1 MIYIKLKIMY
11 SKKEEFLNTST
22 HFFGLILTI
31 IGIPFIFYFN
41 NDYTEYSLFSIIL
54 FLFGLFCVYLT
65 SSIYHY
71 TTNKKLKSIFQ
82 KLDHISIFYLILGS
96 YAPVCLITLLN
107 FSGITIFLIV
117 LILAIIGTVLKVFFT
132 GKAEKAS
139 LLLYLVM
146 GWLVISDIGTLFSLI
161 PIQAKILLT
170 ISGLSYTI
178 GTLFY
183 RSNKEYA
190 HTIWHLFVLSGS
202 ITHYFFVIGY
212 II

>member
-1 MIYIKLKIMY
+1 MY
-11 SKKEEFLNTST
+11 SKKEEFLNTLT

-41 NDYTEYSLFSIIL
+41 NNHTEYSLFSIIL
-54 FLFGLFCVYLT
+54 FLFGLLSVYL
-65 SSIYHY
+65 SSTIYHY
-71 TTNKKLKSIFQ
+71 TKNNKLKSVFRKI
-82 KLDHISIFYLILGS
+82 DHISIFYLILGS
-96 YAPVCLITLLN
+96 YAPVCLVTLLD

-117 LILAIIGTVLKVFFT
+117 FTLAIIGTILKVFFR
-132 GKAEKAS
+132 GKIEKAS

-146 GWLVISDIGTLFSLI
+146 GWLIISDISTLFSLI
-161 PIQAKILLT
+161 PVQGKILLA

-183 RSNKEYA
+183 RSNKKYA

-202 ITHYFFVIGY
+202 ITHYFFVIRY

>member
-1 MIYIKLKIMY
+1 MY
-11 SKKEEFLNTST
+11 SKKEEFLNTLT

-31 IGIPFIFYFN
+31 IGIPFILYFN
-41 NDYTEYSLFSIIL
+41 NNHTEYSLFSIIL
-54 FLFGLFCVYLT
+54 FLFGLLSVYL
-65 SSIYHY
+65 SSTIYHY
-71 TTNKKLKSIFQ
+71 TKNNKLKSVFRKI
-82 KLDHISIFYLILGS
+82 DHISIFYLILGS
-96 YAPVCLITLLN
+96 YAPVCLVTLLD

-117 LILAIIGTVLKVFFT
+117 FTLAIIGTILKVFFT
-132 GKAEKAS
+132 GKIEKAS

-146 GWLVISDIGTLFSLI
+146 GWLIISDISTLFSLI
-161 PIQAKILLT
+161 PIQGKILLA

-183 RSNKEYA
+183 RSNKKYA

-202 ITHYFFVIGY
+202 ITHYFFVIVY

>member
-1 MIYIKLKIMY
+1 MIILNTVFLALYFFFLVYSVFTLLQQYIITPQIIKLK
-11 SKKEEFLNTST
+11 S
-22 HFFGLILTI
+22 
-31 IGIPFIFYFN
+31 
-41 NDYTEYSLFSIIL
+41 
-54 FLFGLFCVYLT
+54 V
-65 SSIYHY
+65 
-71 TTNKKLKSIFQ
+71 FQ

-96 YAPVCLITLLN
+96 YAPVCLITLLD
-107 FSGITIFLIV
+107 FSGITIFIIV
-117 LILAIIGTVLKVFFT
+117 FILAIIGTILKVFFT
-132 GKAEKAS
+132 GKIEKAS

-146 GWLVISDIGTLFSLI
+146 GWLIISDIGTLFSLI
-161 PIQAKILLT
+161 PVQAKILLA

-183 RSNKEYA
+183 RSNKQYA

>member
-1 MIYIKLKIMY
+1 MY
-11 SKKEEFLNTST
+11 SKKEEFLNTLT

-31 IGIPFIFYFN
+31 IGIPFMLYFN

-54 FLFGLFCVYLT
+54 FLSGLFCVYLT
-65 SSIYHY
+65 STLYHY
-71 TTNKKLKSIFQ
+71 STNNKLKSIFQ

-96 YAPVCLITLLN
+96 YAPVCLITLLD

-117 LILAIIGTVLKVFFT
+117 FILAIIGTILKVFFT
-132 GKAEKAS
+132 GKIEKAS
-139 LLLYLVM
+139 ILLYIVM
-146 GWLVISDIGTLFSLI
+146 GWLIISDIGTLFSLI
-161 PIQAKILLT
+161 PIHAKILLA

-190 HTIWHLFVLSGS
+190 HTIWHLFVLLGS
-202 ITHYFFVIGY
+202 TTHYFFVIGY
-212 II
+212 VI

>member
-1 MIYIKLKIMY
+1 MY
-11 SKKEEFLNTST
+11 SKKEEFLNTLT

-31 IGIPFIFYFN
+31 VGIPFMLHFN

-65 SSIYHY
+65 STLYHY
-71 TTNKKLKSIFQ
+71 TKDNKLKSVFQ

-96 YAPVCLITLLN
+96 YAPVCLITLLD

-117 LILAIIGTVLKVFFT
+117 FILTIIGTILKVFFT
-132 GKAEKAS
+132 GKIEKAS

-146 GWLVISDIGTLFSLI
+146 GWLIISDIGTLFSLI
-161 PIQAKILLT
+161 PVQAKILLA

-183 RSNKEYA
+183 RSNKQYA
-190 HTIWHLFVLSGS
+190 HTIWHLFVLIGS
-202 ITHYFFVIGY
+202 TTHYFFVIGY

>member
-1 MIYIKLKIMY
+1 MY
-11 SKKEEFLNTST
+11 SKKEEFLNTLT

-31 IGIPFIFYFN
+31 VGIPFMLHFN

-65 SSIYHY
+65 STLYHY
-71 TTNKKLKSIFQ
+71 TKDNKLKSVFQ

-96 YAPVCLITLLN
+96 YAPVCLITLLD
-107 FSGITIFLIV
+107 FSGINIFLIV
-117 LILAIIGTVLKVFFT
+117 FILAIIGTILKVFFT
-132 GKAEKAS
+132 GKIEKAS

-146 GWLVISDIGTLFSLI
+146 GWLIISDIGTLFSLI
-161 PIQAKILLT
+161 PVQAKILLA

-183 RSNKEYA
+183 RSNKQYA
-190 HTIWHLFVLSGS
+190 HTIWHLFVLIGS
-202 ITHYFFVIGY
+202 TTHYFFVIGY

>member
-1 MIYIKLKIMY
+1 MY
-11 SKKEEFLNTST
+11 SKKEEFLNTLT

-31 IGIPFIFYFN
+31 IGIPFMLYFN
-41 NDYTEYSLFSIIL
+41 NDHTEYNLFSIIL

-65 SSIYHY
+65 STIYHY
-71 TTNKKLKSIFQ
+71 TTNKKLKSVFQ

-96 YAPVCLITLLN
+96 YAPVCLITLLD

-117 LILAIIGTVLKVFFT
+117 SKLAIIGTVLKVFFT
-132 GKAEKAS
+132 GKFEKAS
-139 LLLYLVM
+139 LLLYLIM
-146 GWLVISDIGTLFSLI
+146 GWLIISDIGTLFSLI
-161 PIQAKILLT
+161 PIQAKFLLA

-183 RSNKEYA
+183 RSNKQYA
-190 HTIWHLFVLSGS
+190 HTIWHLFVLLGS
-202 ITHYFFVIGY
+202 TTHYFFVIKY

>member
-1 MIYIKLKIMY
+1 M
-11 SKKEEFLNTST
+11 
-22 HFFGLILTI
+22 
-31 IGIPFIFYFN
+31 FYFN

-65 SSIYHY
+65 STIYHY
-71 TTNKKLKSIFQ
+71 TTNNNLKSVFQ

-96 YAPVCLITLLN
+96 YAPVCLITLLD

-117 LILAIIGTVLKVFFT
+117 LILAIIGTILKVFFT
-132 GKAEKAS
+132 GKIEKTS
-139 LLLYLVM
+139 LLLYLLM
-146 GWLVISDIGTLFSLI
+146 GWLIISDINTLFSLI
-161 PIQAKILLT
+161 PIQAKILLA

-183 RSNKEYA
+183 RSNKVYA

>member
-1 MIYIKLKIMY
+1 MY
-11 SKKEEFLNTST
+11 SKKEEFLNTLT

-31 IGIPFIFYFN
+31 IGIPFILYFN
-41 NDYTEYSLFSIIL
+41 NNHTEYSLFSIIL
-54 FLFGLFCVYLT
+54 FLFGLLSVYL
-65 SSIYHY
+65 SSTIYHY
-71 TTNKKLKSIFQ
+71 TKNNKLKSVFQ
-82 KLDHISIFYLILGS
+82 KIDHISIFYLILGS
-96 YAPVCLITLLN
+96 YAPVCLVTLLD

-117 LILAIIGTVLKVFFT
+117 FTLAIIGTILKVFFT
-132 GKAEKAS
+132 GKIEKAS

-146 GWLVISDIGTLFSLI
+146 GWLIISDISTLFSLI
-161 PIQAKILLT
+161 PIQGKILLA

-183 RSNKEYA
+183 RSNKKYA

>member
-1 MIYIKLKIMY
+1 MY
-11 SKKEEFLNTST
+11 TKKEEFLNALT

-31 IGIPFIFYFN
+31 IGIPFILYFN
-41 NDYTEYSLFSIIL
+41 NDHTEYSLFSIIL
-54 FLFGLFCVYLT
+54 FLFGLFSVYL
-65 SSIYHY
+65 SSTIYHY
-71 TTNKKLKSIFQ
+71 TKNNKLKSIFR
-82 KLDHISIFYLILGS
+82 KIDHISIFYLILGS
-96 YAPVCLITLLN
+96 YAPVCLVTLLD

-117 LILAIIGTVLKVFFT
+117 FILAITGTILKVFFT
-132 GKAEKAS
+132 GKIEKAS

-146 GWLVISDIGTLFSLI
+146 GWLIISDISTLFSLI
-161 PIQAKILLT
+161 PIQAKILLA

-183 RSNKEYA
+183 RSNKKYT

>member
-1 MIYIKLKIMY
+1 MY
-11 SKKEEFLNTST
+11 SKKEEFLNTLT

-31 IGIPFIFYFN
+31 IGIPFILYFN
-41 NDYTEYSLFSIIL
+41 NNHTEYSLFSIIL
-54 FLFGLFCVYLT
+54 FLFGLLSVYI
-65 SSIYHY
+65 SSTIYHY
-71 TTNKKLKSIFQ
+71 TKNNKLKSVFRKI
-82 KLDHISIFYLILGS
+82 DHISIFYLILGS
-96 YAPVCLITLLN
+96 YAPVCLVTLLD

-117 LILAIIGTVLKVFFT
+117 FTLAIIGTILKVFFT
-132 GKAEKAS
+132 GKIEKAS

-146 GWLVISDIGTLFSLI
+146 GWLIISDISTLFSLI
-161 PIQAKILLT
+161 PIQGKILLA

-183 RSNKEYA
+183 RSNKKYA

-202 ITHYFFVIGY
+202 ITHYFFVIVY

>member
-1 MIYIKLKIMY
+1 MY
-11 SKKEEFLNTST
+11 SKKEEFLNTLT

-31 IGIPFIFYFN
+31 VGIPFMLHFN

-65 SSIYHY
+65 STLYHY
-71 TTNKKLKSIFQ
+71 TKDNKLKSVFQ

-96 YAPVCLITLLN
+96 YAPVCLITLLD
-107 FSGITIFLIV
+107 FSGINIFLIV
-117 LILAIIGTVLKVFFT
+117 FILTIIGTILKVFFT
-132 GKAEKAS
+132 GKIEKAS

-146 GWLVISDIGTLFSLI
+146 GWLIISDIGTLFSLI
-161 PIQAKILLT
+161 PVQAKILLA

-183 RSNKEYA
+183 RSNKQYA
-190 HTIWHLFVLSGS
+190 HTIWHLFVLVGS
-202 ITHYFFVIGY
+202 TTHYFFVIGY

>member
-1 MIYIKLKIMY
+1 ML
-11 SKKEEFLNTST
+11 
-22 HFFGLILTI
+22 
-31 IGIPFIFYFN
+31 YFN
-41 NDYTEYSLFSIIL
+41 NDYTEYSLFSIML

-65 SSIYHY
+65 STIYHY
-71 TTNKKLKSIFQ
+71 TTNKKLKSMFQ

-96 YAPVCLITLLN
+96 YAPVCLITLLD

-117 LILAIIGTVLKVFFT
+117 FILAIIGTILKVFFT
-132 GKAEKAS
+132 GKIEKAS

-146 GWLVISDIGTLFSLI
+146 GWLIISDIGTLFSLI
-161 PIQAKILLT
+161 PVQAKILLA

-183 RSNKEYA
+183 RSNKQYA
-190 HTIWHLFVLSGS
+190 HTIWHLFVLIGS
-202 ITHYFFVIGY
+202 TTHYFFVIGY

>member
-1 MIYIKLKIMY
+1 MY
-11 SKKEEFLNTST
+11 SKKEEFLNTLT

-41 NDYTEYSLFSIIL
+41 NNHTEYSIFSIIL
-54 FLFGLFCVYLT
+54 FLFGLLSVYL
-65 SSIYHY
+65 SSTIYHY
-71 TTNKKLKSIFQ
+71 TKNNKLKSVFRKI
-82 KLDHISIFYLILGS
+82 DHISIFYLILGS
-96 YAPVCLITLLN
+96 YAPVCLVTLLD

-117 LILAIIGTVLKVFFT
+117 FTLAIIGTILKVFFR
-132 GKAEKAS
+132 GKIEKAS

-146 GWLVISDIGTLFSLI
+146 GWLIISDISTLFSLI
-161 PIQAKILLT
+161 PIQGKILLA

-183 RSNKEYA
+183 RSNKKYA

-202 ITHYFFVIGY
+202 ITHYFFVIRY

>member
-1 MIYIKLKIMY
+1 MFSLIPIQVKI
-11 SKKEEFLNTST
+11 L
-22 HFFGLILTI
+22 L
-31 IGIPFIFYFN
+31 
-41 NDYTEYSLFSIIL
+41 SI
-54 FLFGLFCVYLT
+54 
-65 SSIYHY
+65 S
-71 TTNKKLKSIFQ
+71 
-82 KLDHISIFYLILGS
+82 GS
-96 YAPVCLITLLN
+96 YAPVCLVTLLD

-117 LILAIIGTVLKVFFT
+117 FTLAIIGTILKVFFT
-132 GKAEKAS
+132 GKIEKAS

-146 GWLVISDIGTLFSLI
+146 GWLIISDISTLFSLT
-161 PIQAKILLT
+161 PIQGPILLA

-183 RSNKEYA
+183 RSNKKYA

>member
-1 MIYIKLKIMY
+1 MY
-11 SKKEEFLNTST
+11 SKKEEFLNTLT

-31 IGIPFIFYFN
+31 IGVPFIFYFN

-65 SSIYHY
+65 STIYHY
-71 TTNKKLKSIFQ
+71 TSNNKLKSVFQ

-96 YAPVCLITLLN
+96 YAPVCLITLLD

-117 LILAIIGTVLKVFFT
+117 LILAIIGTILKVFFT
-132 GKAEKAS
+132 GKIEKTS
-139 LLLYLVM
+139 LLLYLLM
-146 GWLVISDIGTLFSLI
+146 GWLIISDINTLFSLI
-161 PIQAKILLT
+161 PIQAKILLA

-183 RSNKEYA
+183 RSNKVYA

>member
-1 MIYIKLKIMY
+1 MY
-11 SKKEEFLNTST
+11 SKKEEFLNTLT
-22 HFFGLILTI
+22 HFFGLLLTI
-31 IGIPFIFYFN
+31 IGIPFILYFN
-41 NDYTEYSLFSIIL
+41 NDHTEYSLFSIIL
-54 FLFGLFCVYLT
+54 FLFGLLSVYL
-65 SSIYHY
+65 SSTIYHY
-71 TTNKKLKSIFQ
+71 TKNNKLKSVFRKI
-82 KLDHISIFYLILGS
+82 DHISIFYLILGS
-96 YAPVCLITLLN
+96 YAPVCLVTLLD

-117 LILAIIGTVLKVFFT
+117 FTLAIIGTILKVFFT
-132 GKAEKAS
+132 GKIEKAS

-146 GWLVISDIGTLFSLI
+146 GWLIISDISTLFSII
-161 PIQAKILLT
+161 PIQGKILLA

-183 RSNKEYA
+183 RSNKKYA

>member
-1 MIYIKLKIMY
+1 MY
-11 SKKEEFLNTST
+11 SKKEEFLNTLT

-31 IGIPFIFYFN
+31 VGIPFMLHFN

-65 SSIYHY
+65 STLYHY
-71 TTNKKLKSIFQ
+71 TKDNKLKSVFQ

-96 YAPVCLITLLN
+96 YAPVCLITLLD
-107 FSGITIFLIV
+107 FSGINIFLIV
-117 LILAIIGTVLKVFFT
+117 FILAIIGTILKVFFT
-132 GKAEKAS
+132 GKIEKAS

-146 GWLVISDIGTLFSLI
+146 GWLIISDIGTLFSLI
-161 PIQAKILLT
+161 PVQAKILLA

-183 RSNKEYA
+183 RSNKQYA
-190 HTIWHLFVLSGS
+190 HTIWHLFVLVGS
-202 ITHYFFVIGY
+202 TTHYFFVIGY

>member
-1 MIYIKLKIMY
+1 MY
-11 SKKEEFLNTST
+11 SKKEEFLNTLT

-31 IGIPFIFYFN
+31 IGIPFMLYFN
-41 NDYTEYSLFSIIL
+41 NDYTKYSLFSIIL

-65 SSIYHY
+65 STIYHY
-71 TTNKKLKSIFQ
+71 TTNKKLKSVFQ

-96 YAPVCLITLLN
+96 YAPVCLITLLD

-117 LILAIIGTVLKVFFT
+117 FILAIIGTILKVFFT
-132 GKAEKAS
+132 GKIEKAS
-139 LLLYLVM
+139 LLLYIVM
-146 GWLVISDIGTLFSLI
+146 GWLIISDIGTLFSLI
-161 PIQAKILLT
+161 PIHAKILLA

-190 HTIWHLFVLSGS
+190 HTIWHLFVLLGS
-202 ITHYFFVIGY
+202 TTHYFFVIGY
-212 II
+212 VI

>member
-1 MIYIKLKIMY
+1 MY
-11 SKKEEFLNTST
+11 SKKEEFLNTLT

-31 IGIPFIFYFN
+31 IGIPFMLYFN
-41 NDYTEYSLFSIIL
+41 NNHTEYNLFSIIL

-65 SSIYHY
+65 STIYHY
-71 TTNKKLKSIFQ
+71 TTNKKLKSVFQ

-96 YAPVCLITLLN
+96 YAPVCLITLLD

-117 LILAIIGTVLKVFFT
+117 SKLAIIGTVLKVFFT
-132 GKAEKAS
+132 GKFEKAS
-139 LLLYLVM
+139 LLLYLIM
-146 GWLVISDIGTLFSLI
+146 GWLIISDIGTLFSLI
-161 PIQAKILLT
+161 PIQAKFLLA

-183 RSNKEYA
+183 RSNKQYA
-190 HTIWHLFVLSGS
+190 HTIWHLFVLLGS
-202 ITHYFFVIGY
+202 TTHYFFVIKY

>member
-1 MIYIKLKIMY
+1 MMY
-11 SKKEEFLNTST
+11 SKKEEFLNTLT

-31 IGIPFIFYFN
+31 IGIPFMFYFN

-65 SSIYHY
+65 STIYHY
-71 TTNKKLKSIFQ
+71 TTDNKLKSVFQ

-96 YAPVCLITLLN
+96 YAPVCLITLLD
-107 FSGITIFLIV
+107 FSGINIFLIV
-117 LILAIIGTVLKVFFT
+117 FALAIIGTVLKVFFA
-132 GKAEKAS
+132 GRIEKAS
-139 LLLYLVM
+139 LLLYLIM
-146 GWLVISDIGTLFSLI
+146 GWIIISDIGTLFSLI
-161 PIQAKILLT
+161 PIQAKILLA

-183 RSNKEYA
+183 RCNKQYA
-190 HTIWHLFVLSGS
+190 HTIWHLFVLIGS
-202 ITHYFFVIGY
+202 TTHYFFVIGY

>member
-1 MIYIKLKIMY
+1 MY
-11 SKKEEFLNTST
+11 SKKEEFLNTLT
-22 HFFGLILTI
+22 HFFGLVLTI
-31 IGIPFIFYFN
+31 IGIPFILYFN
-41 NDYTEYSLFSIIL
+41 NDHTEYSLFSIIL
-54 FLFGLFCVYLT
+54 FLFGLLSVYL
-65 SSIYHY
+65 SSTIYHY
-71 TTNKKLKSIFQ
+71 TKNNKLKSVFRKI
-82 KLDHISIFYLILGS
+82 DHISIFYLILGS
-96 YAPVCLITLLN
+96 YAPVCLVTLLD

-117 LILAIIGTVLKVFFT
+117 FTLAIIGTILKVFFT
-132 GKAEKAS
+132 GKIEKAS

-146 GWLVISDIGTLFSLI
+146 GWLIISDISTLFSLI
-161 PIQAKILLT
+161 PIQGKILLA

-183 RSNKEYA
+183 RSNKKYA

>member
-1 MIYIKLKIMY
+1 MY
-11 SKKEEFLNTST
+11 SKKEEFLNTLT

-31 IGIPFIFYFN
+31 VGIPFMLHFN

-65 SSIYHY
+65 STLYHY
-71 TTNKKLKSIFQ
+71 TKDNKLKSVFQ

-96 YAPVCLITLLN
+96 YAPVCLITLLD
-107 FSGITIFLIV
+107 FSGINIFLIV
-117 LILAIIGTVLKVFFT
+117 FILTIIGTILKVFFT
-132 GKAEKAS
+132 GKIEKAS

-146 GWLVISDIGTLFSLI
+146 GWLIISDIGTLFSLI
-161 PIQAKILLT
+161 PVQAKILLA

-183 RSNKEYA
+183 RSNKQYA
-190 HTIWHLFVLSGS
+190 HTIWHLFVLIGS
-202 ITHYFFVIGY
+202 TTHYFFVIGY

>member
-1 MIYIKLKIMY
+1 MY
-11 SKKEEFLNTST
+11 SKKEEFLNTLT

-31 IGIPFIFYFN
+31 IGIPFILYFN
-41 NDYTEYSLFSIIL
+41 NDHTEYSLFSIIL
-54 FLFGLFCVYLT
+54 FLFGLLSVYL
-65 SSIYHY
+65 SSTIYHY
-71 TTNKKLKSIFQ
+71 TKNNKLKSVFRKI
-82 KLDHISIFYLILGS
+82 DHISIFYLILGS
-96 YAPVCLITLLN
+96 YAPVCLVTLLD

-117 LILAIIGTVLKVFFT
+117 FTLAIIGTILKVFFT
-132 GKAEKAS
+132 GKIEKAS

-146 GWLVISDIGTLFSLI
+146 GWLIISDISTLFSLI
-161 PIQAKILLT
+161 PIQAKILLA

-183 RSNKEYA
+183 KSNKKYA

>member
-1 MIYIKLKIMY
+1 MY
-11 SKKEEFLNTST
+11 SKKEEFLNTLT

-31 IGIPFIFYFN
+31 VGIPFMLHFN
-41 NDYTEYSLFSIIL
+41 NDYTEYSLFSIML

-65 SSIYHY
+65 STLYHY
-71 TTNKKLKSIFQ
+71 TKDNKLKSVFQ

-96 YAPVCLITLLN
+96 YAPVCLITLLD
-107 FSGITIFLIV
+107 FSGINIFLIV
-117 LILAIIGTVLKVFFT
+117 FILTIIGTILKVFFT
-132 GKAEKAS
+132 GKIEKAS

-146 GWLVISDIGTLFSLI
+146 GWLIISDIGTLFSLI
-161 PIQAKILLT
+161 PVQAKILLA

-183 RSNKEYA
+183 RSNKQYA
-190 HTIWHLFVLSGS
+190 HTIWHLFVLIGS
-202 ITHYFFVIGY
+202 TTHYFFVIGY

>member
-1 MIYIKLKIMY
+1 MY
-11 SKKEEFLNTST
+11 SKKEEFLNTLT

-31 IGIPFIFYFN
+31 VGIPFMLHFN

-65 SSIYHY
+65 STLYHY
-71 TTNKKLKSIFQ
+71 TKDNKLKSVFQ

-96 YAPVCLITLLN
+96 YAPVCLITLLD
-107 FSGITIFLIV
+107 FSGINIFLIV
-117 LILAIIGTVLKVFFT
+117 FILAIIGTILKVFFT
-132 GKAEKAS
+132 GKIEKAS

-146 GWLVISDIGTLFSLI
+146 GWLIISDIGTLFSLI
-161 PIQAKILLT
+161 PVQAKILLAV
-170 ISGLSYTI
+170 SGLSYTI

-183 RSNKEYA
+183 RSNKQYA
-190 HTIWHLFVLSGS
+190 HTIWHLFVLIGS
-202 ITHYFFVIGY
+202 TTHYFFVIGY

>member
-1 MIYIKLKIMY
+1 MY
-11 SKKEEFLNTST
+11 SKKEEFLNTLT

-31 IGIPFIFYFN
+31 IGIPFILYFN
-41 NDYTEYSLFSIIL
+41 NNHTEYSLFSIIL
-54 FLFGLFCVYLT
+54 FLFGLFSVYL
-65 SSIYHY
+65 SSTIYHY
-71 TTNKKLKSIFQ
+71 TINNKLKSVFRKI
-82 KLDHISIFYLILGS
+82 DHISIFYLILGS
-96 YAPVCLITLLN
+96 YAPVCLVTLLD

-117 LILAIIGTVLKVFFT
+117 FTLAIIGTILKVFFT
-132 GKAEKAS
+132 GKIEKAS

-146 GWLVISDIGTLFSLI
+146 GWLIISDISTLFSLI
-161 PIQAKILLT
+161 PIQGKILLA

-183 RSNKEYA
+183 RSNKKYA

-202 ITHYFFVIGY
+202 ITHYFFVIVY

>member
-1 MIYIKLKIMY
+1 MY
-11 SKKEEFLNTST
+11 SKKEEFLNTLT

-41 NDYTEYSLFSIIL
+41 NNHTEYSLFSIIL
-54 FLFGLFCVYLT
+54 FLFGLLSVYL
-65 SSIYHY
+65 SSTIYHY
-71 TTNKKLKSIFQ
+71 TKNNKLKSVFRKI
-82 KLDHISIFYLILGS
+82 DHISIFYLILGS
-96 YAPVCLITLLN
+96 YAPVCLVTLLD

-117 LILAIIGTVLKVFFT
+117 FTLAIIGTILKVFFR
-132 GKAEKAS
+132 GKIEKAS

-146 GWLVISDIGTLFSLI
+146 GWLIISDISTLFSLI
-161 PIQAKILLT
+161 PIQGKILLA

-183 RSNKEYA
+183 RSNKKYA

-202 ITHYFFVIGY
+202 ITHYFFVIRY

>member
-1 MIYIKLKIMY
+1 MY
-11 SKKEEFLNTST
+11 SKKEEFLNTLT
-22 HFFGLILTI
+22 HFFGLILTLV
-31 IGIPFIFYFN
+31 GIPFMLHFN

-65 SSIYHY
+65 STLYHY
-71 TTNKKLKSIFQ
+71 TKDNKLKSVFQ

-96 YAPVCLITLLN
+96 YAPVCLITLLD

-117 LILAIIGTVLKVFFT
+117 FILAIIGTILKVFFT
-132 GKAEKAS
+132 GKIEKAS

-146 GWLVISDIGTLFSLI
+146 GWLIISDIGTLFSLI
-161 PIQAKILLT
+161 PVQAKILLA

-183 RSNKEYA
+183 RSNKQYA
-190 HTIWHLFVLSGS
+190 HTIWHLFVLIGS
-202 ITHYFFVIGY
+202 TTHYFFVIGY

>member
-31 IGIPFIFYFN
+31 IGIPFMFYFN

>member
-1 MIYIKLKIMY
+1 MY
-11 SKKEEFLNTST
+11 SKKEEFLNTLT

-31 IGIPFIFYFN
+31 IGIPFIIYFN
-41 NDYTEYSLFSIIL
+41 NDHTEYSLFSIIL
-54 FLFGLFCVYLT
+54 FLFGLFSVYL
-65 SSIYHY
+65 SSTIYHY
-71 TTNKKLKSIFQ
+71 TKNNKLKSVFRKI
-82 KLDHISIFYLILGS
+82 DHISIFYLILGS
-96 YAPVCLITLLN
+96 YAPVCLVTLLD

-117 LILAIIGTVLKVFFT
+117 FTLTIIGTILKVFFT
-132 GKAEKAS
+132 GKIEKAS

-146 GWLVISDIGTLFSLI
+146 GWLIISDISTLFSLI
-161 PIQAKILLT
+161 PIQAKILLA

-183 RSNKEYA
+183 RSNKKYA